1 MKSEREKERKRER
14 SERRQDEGS
23 RGGSRSQCVPL
34 FRGFIAAV
42 GINEGPCFH
51 GDRVAVQI
59 SFYYLPRG
67 IYLATRERESGG
79 GQGAVP
85 VVVGKG
91 TAGKRIH
98 DRARHDAAFDGD
110 RTLSSATLPGPPE
123 GLGNSRT
130 FP

>member
-1 MKSEREKERKRER
+1 MFS
-14 SERRQDEGS
+14 RRPS
-23 RGGSRSQCVPL
+23 GGADFILL
-34 FRGFIAAV
+34 FTPGNLF
-42 GINEGPCFH
+42 GNE
-51 GDRVAVQI
+51 
-59 SFYYLPRG
+59 
-67 IYLATRERESGG
+67 RERESGG